1 MSTDTPPRPS
11 PSSQNPMLGYAFAAI
26 VGMVLISTG
35 VIPPSCAKFIPLL
48 NRQAKNLCDAC
59 GGDGKR
65 EHSCRVCNGHG
76 YWAGAKCT
84 ACGSTGNVEETCPY
98 CLGSGKKPT
107 K

>member
-1 MSTDTPPRPS
+1 MSHPTPS
-11 PSSQNPMLGYAFAAI
+11 PKLTGRENQYIAWIGAGLLGF
-26 VGMVLISTG
+26 VLISTG
-35 VIPPSCAKFIPLL
+35 VIPPSCARFFPFI
-48 NRQAKNLCDAC
+48 NRQAQNFCDAC

-76 YWAGAKCT
+76 YWAGTKCA
-84 ACGSTGNVEETCPY
+84 ACASTGKVEETCPY